1 MLRKIVYPLSKMTI
15 GWILRKSMQLK
26 CFYYDGEKL
35 NPVKEFHISTDESAL
50 IASNHISYLD
60 PVVIGLAINR
70 PIYFIANEKF
80 FVGIRKYYL
89 QILGII
95 RNDKMCVKKS
105 VNLLKKNEIVVI
117 FPEGTRSVTGEI
129 REKLYTGVARI
140 ATLANSKVYP
150 VCLKGTYEV
159 CPKSLGGSGEKIPD
173 LKTKPPVL
181 LSYTDPLYFKSP
193 DNPDKKVFQDITNS
207 IMGKVKEMK
216 VLLDKV
222 YQEEREKWLS
232 QRYI

>member
-1 MLRKIVYPLSKMTI
+1 MEI
-15 GWILRKSMQLK
+15 K

-35 NPVKEFHISTDESAL
+35 NPVKGFFFPKNTPAL

-95 RNDKMCVKKS
+95 RNDKACIKKS
-105 VNLLKKNEIVVI
+105 VRLLKKNEIVVI
-117 FPEGTRSVTGEI
+117 FPEGTRSVTGEL
-129 REKLYTGVARI
+129 REKFYTGVARI
-140 ATLANSKVYP
+140 ATLADVKVYP

-159 CPKSLGGSGEKIPD
+159 CPKSLEGKGEKIPD

-181 LSYTDPLYFKSP
+181 LSYAEPLYFENIDKS
-193 DNPDKKVFQDITNS
+193 DKKVFQEITNV

-216 VLLDKV
+216 VLLDKL
-222 YQEEREKWLS
+222 YLEEREKWLS
-232 QRYI
+232 QKSV